1 MMKEQLTKTDIVK
14 IEERKATKGFFKI
27 LGGVVRSWIGNI
39 GPDLS
44 NSRDID
50 TLISKMKE
58 CLNPKGGEVSAR
70 KNTVSLGNLYLS
82 LSAEGKIK
90 FLQTL
95 AEKFNSNKEEIDKK
109 ITDYKDDKNPELS
122 YKFEQELIKILESPR
137 SKILKQFISLP
148 EGLKFIIDMRSDVL
162 KLRSHYKSLDP
173 LEKELKSIL
182 YTWVDVDLLDLRQIT
197 WDSPA
202 SLLEKL
208 IKYEAVHKISSW
220 GDLKNRLDSDR
231 LCFAFFHYKIQ
242 SEPLIFVE
250 VALMNKVADSI
261 QHLLDESIP
270 SGDPNH
276 ANVAIFYSISNTQTG
291 LSGISLGN
299 FLIKKVVEKLSK
311 EFKSIKTYATLSPIP
326 GFTKWLK
333 EQDMALLDKLN
344 IRLSKPNIKD
354 SMEEMLESVKQLKT
368 TIEEDSNEVKECFR
382 KLCAY
387 YLLKVSNSNGSA
399 YDQVAHFHLSNGA
412 AIKQLNWMADTS
424 EKGIDQSVGMMVN
437 YLYELSKI
445 DSNHENYMVK
455 KIISCSKQMS
465 SILEK

>member
-1 MMKEQLTKTDIVK
+1 MTKGSLVK
-14 IEERKATKGFFKI
+14 IDIAQVEDKKVVSGFFKI
-27 LGGVVRSWIGNI
+27 FGGVADAVRSWIGNI

-50 TLISKMKE
+50 SLVLKMNE

-82 LSAEGKIK
+82 LSEKGKIR

-95 AEKFNSNKEEIDKK
+95 AEKFSLSKAEIDEK
-109 ITDYKDDKNPELS
+109 IKEYRENQNPELN
-122 YKFEQELIKILESPR
+122 YKFEQDLVKVLESPR

-148 EGLKFIIDMRSDVL
+148 EGLKFIVDMRSDVL
-162 KLRSHYKSLDP
+162 KLKNQYKELNR
-173 LEKELKSIL
+173 LESELKSIL
-182 YTWVDVDLLDLRQIT
+182 LSWVDVDLLDLRQIT

-231 LCFAFFHYKIQ
+231 LCFAFFHYKIPN
-242 SEPLIFVE
+242 EPLIFVE
-250 VALMNKVADSI
+250 VALMDGIADSI
-261 QHLLDESIP
+261 QHLLDESVP
-270 SGDPNH
+270 SSDPSS
-276 ANVAIFYSISNTQTG
+276 ASTAIFYSISNTQAG

-299 FLIKKVVEKLSK
+299 FLIKRVVEKLSQ

-333 EQDMALLDKLN
+333 ESLSQDITLLSKLN
-344 IRLSKPNIKD
+344 IKQSSAEI
-354 SMEEMLESVKQLKT
+354 LESIEQLKANT
-368 TIEEDSNEVKECFR
+368 ECEKQCLL
-382 KLCAY
+382 KLCAH
-387 YLLKVSNSNGSA
+387 YLLKVKNSSGGA
-399 YDQVAHFHLSNGA
+399 YDPVAHFHLSNGA
-412 AIKQLNWMADTS
+412 SIKQLNWMADVS
-424 EKGIDQSVGMMVN
+424 EKGISQSAGMMVN

-445 DSNHENYMVK
+445 DNNHESYMVNK
-455 KIISCSKQMS
+455 VVSHSKQVS
-465 SILEK
+465 SMLKGK

>member
-1 MMKEQLTKTDIVK
+1 MTKESLVKTDVAQVEDK
-14 IEERKATKGFFKI
+14 KAAKGFFKI
-27 LGGVVRSWIGNI
+27 LGEVADAVRSWIGNI

-50 TLISKMKE
+50 SLVLKMNE

-82 LSAEGKIK
+82 LSEKGKIK

-95 AEKFNSNKEEIDKK
+95 AEKFSLNKAEIDEK
-109 ITDYKDDKNPELS
+109 IKEYRENQNPELN
-122 YKFEQELIKILESPR
+122 YKFEQDLVKVLESPR

-148 EGLKFIIDMRSDVL
+148 EGLKFIVDMRSDVL
-162 KLRSHYKSLDP
+162 KLKNQYKELNR
-173 LEKELKSIL
+173 LESELKSIL
-182 YTWVDVDLLDLRQIT
+182 LSWVDVDLLDLRQIT

-231 LCFAFFHYKIQ
+231 LCFAFFHYKIPN
-242 SEPLIFVE
+242 EPLIFVE
-250 VALMNKVADSI
+250 VALVNKIADSI
-261 QHLLDESIP
+261 QHLLDESVP
-270 SGDPNH
+270 SSDPSS
-276 ANVAIFYSISNTQTG
+276 ASTAIFYSISNTQAG

-299 FLIKKVVEKLSK
+299 FLIKRVVEKLSQ

-333 EQDMALLDKLN
+333 ESLSQDITLLSKLN
-344 IRLSKPNIKD
+344 IKQSSAEI
-354 SMEEMLESVKQLKT
+354 LESIKQLKT
-368 TIEEDSNEVKECFR
+368 NVECEKQCLL
-382 KLCAY
+382 KLCAH
-387 YLLKVSNSNGSA
+387 YLLKVKNSSGGA
-399 YDQVAHFHLSNGA
+399 YDPVAHFHLSNGA
-412 AIKQLNWMADTS
+412 SIKQLNWMADVS
-424 EKGIDQSVGMMVN
+424 EKGISQSAGMMVN

-445 DSNHENYMVK
+445 DNNHESYMVNK
-455 KIISCSKQMS
+455 VISHSKQVLS
-465 SILEK
+465 VSKGK